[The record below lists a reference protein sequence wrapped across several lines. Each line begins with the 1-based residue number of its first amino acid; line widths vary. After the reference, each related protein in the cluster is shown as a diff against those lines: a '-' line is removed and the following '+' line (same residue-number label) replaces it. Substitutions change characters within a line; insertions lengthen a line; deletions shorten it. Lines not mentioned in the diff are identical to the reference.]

1 MVLLKNVGRLLPLDK
16 YNLSSIA
23 LIGRDAADPTVGGG
37 GSGGSFPYYKS
48 TPLAAIRQRFAGITP
63 PPPPPSTCPGKL
75 LQHTDLANGK
85 KTVRV
90 AHFLY
95 KNDHFTK
102 TGSGQT
108 WGKHSDR
115 DAFSYR

>member
-16 YNLSSIA
+16 YKLSSIA

-48 TPLAAIRQRFAGITP
+48 TPLAAIRRRFAGITP

-75 LQHTDLANGK
+75 LHHTDLANGK

-90 AHFLY
+90 AHFLML
-95 KNDHFTK
+95 K
-102 TGSGQT
+102 
-108 WGKHSDR
+108 
-115 DAFSYR
+115 